1 MTPNVFLLQSDNEL
15 LVPEMQK
22 KIGVTV
28 FVLDIKRLENNPD
41 FDKLVNVI
49 QHGLQGFIVKNV
61 EGESTEVNNLSLIS

>member
-1 MTPNVFLLQSDNEL
+1 
-15 LVPEMQK
+15 VPEMQK